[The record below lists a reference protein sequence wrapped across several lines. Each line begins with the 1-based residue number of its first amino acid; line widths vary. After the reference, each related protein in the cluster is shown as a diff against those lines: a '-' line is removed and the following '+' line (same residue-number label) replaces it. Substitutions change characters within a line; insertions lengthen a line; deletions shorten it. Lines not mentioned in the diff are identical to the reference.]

1 VRFFLIFLIPVLFL
15 ASSCSDND
23 KTLLIE
29 DETYQKMF
37 IEFAIINHMDKKLL
51 RNRPKEELVDSIY
64 EHYGVTQEQFRYTHD
79 YFESDIPEQLLRM
92 EKILIRLRTESN
104 RIDSIAKKNQQ
115 ELQIDPD
122 NLPQR
127 IRNR

>member
-1 VRFFLIFLIPVLFL
+1 
-15 ASSCSDND
+15 
-23 KTLLIE
+23 LLIK
-29 DETYQKMF
+29 DETYQKIF

-104 RIDSIAKKNQQ
+104 KVDSIAKQHQQ
-115 ELQIDPD
+115 ELKVSADS
-122 NLPQR
+122 LHQR